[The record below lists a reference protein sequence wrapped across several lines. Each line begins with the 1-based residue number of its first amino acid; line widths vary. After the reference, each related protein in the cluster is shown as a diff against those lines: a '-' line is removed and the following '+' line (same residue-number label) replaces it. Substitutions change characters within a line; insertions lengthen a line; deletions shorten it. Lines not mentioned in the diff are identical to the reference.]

1 MSLARTVR
9 DILREDRVE
18 GDILRVLA
26 MGLGSIWFSEL
37 VQEVNAFNSSLGTG
51 RSYSPNEV
59 LKAIRNLERMGIIE
73 VREAIKAVFGE
84 VDGVKDYL
92 VSIKNLTEI
101 LPVIVTDRKY
111 VRYKLLL
118 REHLKNLTE

>member
-1 MSLARTVR
+1 MSLTRTVR
-9 DILREDRVE
+9 DILRRNGVE

-59 LKAIRNLERMGIIE
+59 MKAIRNLEKIGIIE

-84 VDGVKDYL
+84 VDGVRDYL

-111 VRYKLLL
+111 VKYKLLL
-118 REHLKNLTE
+118 REYLQSLVE

>member
-84 VDGVKDYL
+84 AGGVKDYL

-118 REHLKNLTE
+118 REYFKNLTE